1 MSKYDK
7 LKQKNTV
14 QRAAEKPKLDLAVRA
29 SEEMAKDARRTA
41 EVYRNAGEIL
51 DDIDAR
57 FEKATG
63 LNGTDVAFL
72 MLATALQVARQY
84 VLSNEKF
91 RLDANQGDKLMENV
105 TPPQWHEILLDSVP
119 YDATRKGIHVDKTG
133 LSGTTHRYRTLGHD
147 PVLGWIFGTAN
158 IMTRSLTKSEIP
170 FETYQVKNMEIIRH
184 YPNGVGGMLEK
195 ACEYS
200 LNDPKL
206 LAVSVARQAIH
217 FGSDYFTK
225 QGLPIP
231 LVSTLN
237 NDLAKELMTKFHIDV
252 YGIVRGMALATFVNH
267 LISIMHQ
274 LLYTGTTETDR
285 RLYEVRT
292 RKILSISNLIA
303 STSNVIV
310 VAANV
315 IWGDKSMVSKLDV
328 GGIIVTL
335 HRLISDTQFI
345 RQVKSEFLE
354 KEWQNAVL
362 GDEYSFL
369 EEAKKYEP

>member
-7 LKQKNTV
+7 LKQRNAIH
-14 QRAAEKPKLDLAVRA
+14 RDLEKPKLELAVRA
-29 SEEMAKDARRTA
+29 SVEMAQDARKTA
-41 EVYRNAGEIL
+41 EVYRNAGAIL

-57 FEKATG
+57 FEEATG
-63 LNGTDVAFL
+63 LNKTDIAFL
-72 MLATALQVARQY
+72 MLATSLQVARQY

-91 RLDANQGDKLMENV
+91 RLNAKQGDRLMKKV
-105 TPPQWHEILLDSVP
+105 TPPQWQDILLDSVP
-119 YDATRKGIHVDKTG
+119 YDATRKGIHVAETG

-158 IMTRSLTKSEIP
+158 IMTRSLTKADIP
-170 FETYQVKNMEIIRH
+170 FETYQVKDMKIIRH

-195 ACEYS
+195 ACEYA
-200 LNDPKL
+200 LDDPRL

-217 FGSDYFTK
+217 YGSDYFTK

-231 LVSTLN
+231 LVSTLD
-237 NDLAKELMTKFHIDV
+237 NDLAKELMTKWHVDSYSV
-252 YGIVRGMALATFVNH
+252 MRGMTMSFAINQ
-267 LISIMHQ
+267 LISMMH
-274 LLYTGTTETDR
+274 LLFYTGETEMDR

-292 RKILSISNLIA
+292 RKILSISNFIA
-303 STSNVIV
+303 TTSNLIC

-315 IWGDKSMVSKLDV
+315 MWGDKSKVSKLDV
-328 GGIIVTL
+328 GGMIVTL

-354 KEWQNAVL
+354 KEWQNVVL
-362 GDEYSFL
+362 GEEYSFL